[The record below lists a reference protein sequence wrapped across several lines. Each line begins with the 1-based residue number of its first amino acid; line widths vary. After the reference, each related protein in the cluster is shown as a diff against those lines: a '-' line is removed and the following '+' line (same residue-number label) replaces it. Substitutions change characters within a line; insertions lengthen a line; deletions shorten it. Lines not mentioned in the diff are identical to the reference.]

1 MKNSPSVEVISFT
14 HNDAFYLDYLV
25 KWYLAKFSNLTVT
38 IFDNFSTDNMQLRQ
52 NLWAAM
58 LSRGETAIT

>member
-38 IFDNFSTDNMQLRQ
+38 IFDNFSTDNM
-52 NLWAAM
+52 
-58 LSRGETAIT
+58 